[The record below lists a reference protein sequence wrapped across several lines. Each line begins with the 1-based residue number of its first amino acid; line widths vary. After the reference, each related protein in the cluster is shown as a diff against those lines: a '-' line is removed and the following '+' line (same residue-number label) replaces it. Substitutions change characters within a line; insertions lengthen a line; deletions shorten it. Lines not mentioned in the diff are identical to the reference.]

1 MKMGKRNQ
9 ELSYVMGGKVLKVSE
24 EERDLGVIMHRSAKP
39 SRQCAEASKKANS
52 TLGMM
57 RRTIVTIDKDTILR
71 LYKTL
76 VRPQLEYC
84 IQVLSP
90 YLQQDMEKLEKVQ
103 RRATKMIQGYK
114 YLSYEERLIRCG
126 LTTLGKRRTRGDLIE
141 AYKIIT
147 GKEVIQWER
156 FFELAPCKVTRGH
169 RYKLF
174 KKRKGT
180 LGQNIFSARVV
191 DFWNELDDS
200 TVSVDNV
207 TAFKRKLGK
216 LGY

>member
-1 MKMGKRNQ
+1 
-9 ELSYVMGGKVLKVSE
+9 
-24 EERDLGVIMHRSAKP
+24 
-39 SRQCAEASKKANS
+39 
-52 TLGMM
+52 
-57 RRTIVTIDKDTILR
+57 
-71 LYKTL
+71 
-76 VRPQLEYC
+76 
-84 IQVLSP
+84 
-90 YLQQDMEKLEKVQ
+90 
-103 RRATKMIQGYK
+103 MIQGFK

-126 LTTLGKRRTRGDLIE
+126 LTTLEKRGSRGDLIE

-147 GKEVIQWER
+147 GKESIQWR
-156 FFELAPCKVTRGH
+156 FFELAPSKVTRGH

-180 LGQNIFSARVV
+180 LGQKCFGARVA
-191 DFWNELDDS
+191 DLWNELDDS